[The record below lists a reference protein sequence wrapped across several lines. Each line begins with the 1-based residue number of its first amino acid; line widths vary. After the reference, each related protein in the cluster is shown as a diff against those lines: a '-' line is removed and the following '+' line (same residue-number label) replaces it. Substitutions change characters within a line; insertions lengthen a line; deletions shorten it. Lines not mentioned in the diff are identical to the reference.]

1 MSVKWQD
8 QGLERPARY
17 TVIPRTLVF
26 LTWGEELL
34 LLRGAPTK
42 KLWANKLNGLGGHIE
57 PDEDVLDGA
66 LREVREETGLEVRQL
81 ALRGLVHVAGREG
94 HPGVLLCVFVG
105 QAPSKQVRPSAEG
118 CLEWFPLASLPYD
131 EMVED
136 LPLLIPRV
144 LGGALAGAMA
154 AGHQPPVVL
163 GHYATD
169 DRDEMRFA
177 FRTLDEP

>member
-1 MSVKWQD
+1 MKWQD

-81 ALRGLVHVAGREG
+81 ILRGLVHVAGREG
-94 HPGVLLCVFVG
+94 HPGVLFCVFVG
-105 QAPSKQVRPSAEG
+105 QAPSRQVRPSAEG
-118 CLEWFPLASLPYD
+118 SLEWFPLAQLPYD
-131 EMVED
+131 EMVQD
-136 LPLLIPRV
+136 LPHLIPRV
-144 LGGALAGAMA
+144 LGGAPEGASA
-154 AGHQPPVVL
+154 ACPRSPLVL
-163 GHYATD
+163 GHYASD
-169 DRDEMRFA
+169 DQDEMRFA
-177 FRTLDEP
+177 FRALDEP